1 MINLSTSAQ
10 ARPIRSQPAPSK
22 KGENMV
28 SSAAISS
35 EKTRTIDPDK
45 LNALLAQAVQDMGAA
60 MQAPLIVI
68 GDKLGLYRAMGNG
81 LPVTAA
87 QLAARTGTAERYI
100 REWLNANAAGH
111 FVEYDAESDTYF
123 MTPEQALALAQE
135 DAPIHLP
142 GFYHMLA
149 SLMKDEEKITQIY
162 RTGKGMAWHE
172 HEKGL
177 FEGCERF
184 FRPTYLVNLV
194 SSWIPAL
201 DGVEARLKAG
211 ALVADIGCGH
221 GASTLLMAKAYPR
234 SKFFGFDYH
243 APSIETARKKAVE
256 AGVSNRVS
264 FQVAGSKMFPGAGYD
279 LVAFFDCLHDMGDP
293 AGAARHV
300 RESLAPGGTWMIV
313 EPFAHDEIAANLNP
327 IGRIMYSAS
336 ASICVP
342 CSLSQEVALGLG
354 AQAGPANIEKVVR
367 RGGFTHFHKATETP
381 FNMVFEARA

>member
-1 MINLSTSAQ
+1 MASS
-10 ARPIRSQPAPSK
+10 PSAPS
-22 KGENMV
+22 ER
-28 SSAAISS
+28 
-35 EKTRTIDPDK
+35 TRTIDPDK
-45 LNALLAQAVQDMGAA
+45 LNALLEQAVQDMGAA
-60 MQAPLIVI
+60 MHAPLIVI
-68 GDKLGLYRAMGNG
+68 GDKLGLYRAMGDG
-81 LPVTAA
+81 TPVTPA
-87 QLAARTGTAERYI
+87 QLAERTGTAERYI

-111 FVEYDAESDTYF
+111 FVEYDAANGTYF
-123 MTPEQALALAQE
+123 MNPEQALALAL
-135 DAPIHLP
+135 DDTPVHLP

-162 RTGKGMAWHE
+162 RTGEGMGWHE

-184 FRPTYLVNLV
+184 FRPTYLANLV

-201 DGVEARLKAG
+201 EGVEAKLKAG
-211 ALVADIGCGH
+211 ARVADIGCGH
-221 GASTLLMAKAYPR
+221 GASTLLMAKAYPK
-234 SKFFGFDYH
+234 SQFVGFDYH
-243 APSIETARKKAVE
+243 APSIETARKKAQAAE
-256 AGVSNRVS
+256 VSDRVT
-264 FQVAGSKMFPGAGYD
+264 FQVAPSKEFPGTDYD

-293 AGAARHV
+293 AGAAGHV
-300 RESLAPGGTWMIV
+300 RKSLAPGGTWMIV

-336 ASICVP
+336 ASVCVP

-367 RGGFTHFHKATETP
+367 SGGFTYFHKAAETP